1 MRLAHSPMLRF
12 ALAALFLVASTLAA
26 LHVHPAQAETSVV
39 LHATHAHLHG
49 GTPHPHHPAPVGRC
63 GDCLACLMQ
72 CCVGVPALASDVVVH
87 GNEARRMPRPALAAA
102 PDEVEPPRIDRPP
115 RLLS

>member
-1 MRLAHSPMLRF
+1 MRLAHIPMLRF

-26 LHVHPAQAETSVV
+26 PHVHPARAEAPAVP
-39 LHATHAHLHG
+39 HATHAHLDRG
-49 GTPHPHHPAPVGRC
+49 APHPHHPAPVDRC

-72 CCVGVPALASDVVVH
+72 CCIGVPALASDVVVY
-87 GNEARRMPRPALAAA
+87 GNEAGRVPLPALTTA